1 MTVSVW
7 LAGSLSSPVPGLSS
21 SIDAASERQ
30 GLQRERERGTEEAP
44 RKGTPTTIATTF
56 THSFPFSPLLCLC
69 VCVRVCVVFAHA
81 PSFFLT
87 SNSLLS
93 LARRQQDPLYSNSAT
108 VPHIEHYRKQQ
119 WDNNNGA
126 LALLRHFWTIF
137 SAEKSV
143 RKRFSRVPL
152 S

>member
-7 LAGSLSSPVPGLSS
+7 LAGSFGSPVPGLSS

-30 GLQRERERGTEEAP
+30 GLQRKREELRRHHERVHP
-44 RKGTPTTIATTF
+44 
-56 THSFPFSPLLCLC
+56 PLLPQHSQTLSLFLLFS
-69 VCVRVCVVFAHA
+69 VCVMWVFAHA

-93 LARRQQDPLYSNSAT
+93 LARRQKDPLHSNSAT
-108 VPHIEHYRKQQ
+108 VPHIEHYRKQ

-137 SAEKSV
+137 SEEKSV
-143 RKRFSRVPL
+143 RKRFSRVTL